1 MKRLC
6 FLFPDVAQVR
16 SAVEVLRGEGIS
28 DASIMIVAR
37 HDVPL
42 EDLPAESIDA
52 TDAIPGLKRG
62 LAGGGAI
69 GLVAGVVALRFST
82 IGLVLGGAAIPLF
95 ALIGAGV
102 SGFMTM
108 LAGSSL
114 PNSRLKPFEDA
125 IQHEGKVLLMVD
137 VEPERVGAIEAL
149 IESKVPASDF
159 AGFEPD
165 APLIPP

>member
-6 FLFPDVAQVR
+6 FLFPDVSKVHE
-16 SAVEVLRGEGIS
+16 AVDVLRGEGIADS
-28 DASIMIVAR
+28 AIMIVAS

-52 TDAIPGLKRG
+52 TDAIPGLERG

-95 ALIGAGV
+95 ALLGAGI
-102 SGFMTM
+102 SGLAAL

-125 IQHEGKVLLMVD
+125 IEQEGKILLMVD
-137 VEPERVGAIEAL
+137 VEPDRVDAIEAL
-149 IESKVPASDF
+149 LASKVPASDF
-159 AGFEPD
+159 VGFEPK
-165 APLIPP
+165 APVVPP

>member
-6 FLFPDVAQVR
+6 FLFPDVVQVR
-16 SAVEVLRGEGIS
+16 SAVEALRGQGIS
-28 DASIMIVAR
+28 DSSIMIVAR

-69 GLVAGVVALRFST
+69 GLVAGIVALRFST

-125 IQHEGKVLLMVD
+125 IQREGKILLMVD
-137 VEPERVGAIEAL
+137 VEAERAGAIEDL
-149 IESKVPASDF
+149 LESRVPASDF
-159 AGFEPD
+159 VGFEPS
-165 APLIPP
+165 APVIPP